1 MGDQAREAWAA
12 ARAHP
17 LLALAGTLASLL
29 LSLAA
34 WNGARALAAIDKQTD
49 AIEAIDKQTQSSIAS
64 LRDDLGTVRTDIARM
79 QTLYQTQVPDIVQ
92 RVAEVEKAIRLLR
105 WETEMSDYREDKQR
119 ERAAARRRPAA
130 PARRRHI
137 AP

>member
-17 LLALAGTLASLL
+17 LLAVAATLASLL

-49 AIEAIDKQTQSSIAS
+49 AIEALDRQTQISIGS
-64 LRDDLGTVRTDIARM
+64 LRDDLGSVRTDIARM

-92 RVAEVEKAIRLLR
+92 RVAEAEKAIRLLR
-105 WETEMSDYREDKQR
+105 WEAEMLDYRADKEI
-119 ERAAARRRPAA
+119 ERAARRRPPVNARA
-130 PARRRHI
+130 PGAGR
-137 AP
+137 